1 MQKDDHS
8 SVRMWH
14 NSHDFVVETAE
25 NECNS
30 CANQMDGEE
39 KRQSHVKSMDSFGGK
54 FFHSPQTG
62 IHTLV
67 SLLKGNKEKPSEQ
80 FSEKVLDK

>member
-39 KRQSHVKSMDSFGGK
+39 KRQSHVKSMDSFRGK
-54 FFHSPQTG
+54 FFPLSTNW
-62 IHTLV
+62 HTHAHLIA
-67 SLLKGNKEKPSEQ
+67 
-80 FSEKVLDK
+80 